1 MVVLLHFW
9 IVSTALSTGSEM
21 ALARAVAA
29 ADVVVFSESMTED
42 ERRRRIEAI
51 RETSPEKILVQMD
64 EIDAGPVGGLDAM
77 VSVGNGP
84 GALVATIYGLL
95 VEHGLASKGWETLE
109 TTLLNDVDGPVH

>member
-9 IVSTALSTGSEM
+9 VVSTALSQWGEM

-29 ADVVVFSESMTED
+29 ADVVVFSELIGVD
-42 ERRRRIEAI
+42 ERRRHIEAI

-95 VEHGLASKGWETLE
+95 VEHGLPSRGWETLE
-109 TTLLNDVDGPVH
+109 TTLLNDVGGPVQ